1 MSLSLTDLSLLIPL
15 VKQELGVLHGLANND
30 EDAQLAD
37 DAAELSVLYRQTAA
51 KLKEDYQSQWWEGS
65 DFPAYE
71 TLIRE
76 L

>member
-15 VKQELGVLHGLANND
+15 VKQELGVLHGLANG

-37 DAAELSVLYRQTAA
+37 DATELSLLYRQTAT
-51 KLKEDYQSQWWEGS
+51 KLKEEYQSQWWEGS

>member
-15 VKQELGVLHGLANND
+15 VKQELGVLHGLANG
-30 EDAQLAD
+30 EDAQMAD
-37 DAAELSVLYRQTAA
+37 DAREVSALYRQTAV
-51 KLKEDYQSQWWEGS
+51 KLKEEYQAQWWEGS

>member
-15 VKQELGVLHGLANND
+15 VKQELGVLHGLAKG
-30 EDAQLAD
+30 EDAQLAE
-37 DAAELSVLYRQTAA
+37 DAAELTMLYRQTAV
-51 KLKEDYQSQWWEGS
+51 KLKEEYQSQWWEGS

>member
-15 VKQELGVLHGLANND
+15 VKQELGVLHGLANG
-30 EDAQLAD
+30 EDAQMAD
-37 DAAELSVLYRQTAA
+37 DAREVSALYRQTAA
-51 KLKEDYQSQWWEGS
+51 KLKEEYQTQWWEGS

>member
-1 MSLSLTDLSLLIPL
+1 MSLSLIDLSLLIPL
-15 VKQELGVLHGLANND
+15 VRQELGVLQTLVTA
-30 EDAQLAD
+30 EDPQMAQ
-37 DAAELSVLYRQTAA
+37 DAMDISALYRLTAA

-71 TLIRE
+71 VLIRE

>member
-15 VKQELGVLHGLANND
+15 VKQELGVLHGLANGED
-30 EDAQLAD
+30 EQLAEDAT
-37 DAAELSVLYRQTAA
+37 ELSALYRQTAT
-51 KLKEDYQSQWWEGS
+51 KLREEYQAQWWEGS

-71 TLIRE
+71 VLIRE

>member
-15 VKQELGVLHGLANND
+15 VKQELGVLHGLANGED
-30 EDAQLAD
+30 EQLAEDAT
-37 DAAELSVLYRQTAA
+37 ELSALYRQTAT
-51 KLKEDYQSQWWEGS
+51 KLREEYQAQWWEGS

-71 TLIRE
+71 VLIRD

>member
-15 VKQELGVLHGLANND
+15 VKQELGVLHGLANG
-30 EDAQLAD
+30 EDKQLAE
-37 DAAELSVLYRQTAA
+37 DAAELSTLYRQTAT
-51 KLKEDYQSQWWEGS
+51 KLKEEYESQWWEGS
-65 DFPAYE
+65 DFPSYE

>member
-15 VKQELGVLHGLANND
+15 VKQELGVLHGLANG
-30 EDAQLAD
+30 EDAQMAD
-37 DAAELSVLYRQTAA
+37 DAREVSALYRQTAA
-51 KLKEDYQSQWWEGS
+51 KLKEEYQAQWWEGS

>member
-15 VKQELGVLHGLANND
+15 VKQELGVLHGLANG

-37 DAAELSVLYRQTAA
+37 DAAELSLLYRQTAT
-51 KLKEDYQSQWWEGS
+51 KLKEEYQSQWWEGS

>member
-1 MSLSLTDLSLLIPL
+1 MSLNLTDLSLLIPL
-15 VKQELGVLHGLANND
+15 VRQELGVLQSLANG
-30 EDAQLAD
+30 EDKQLAQ
-37 DAAELSVLYRQTAA
+37 DATDISALYRQTAA

-71 TLIRE
+71 VLIRE

>member
-15 VKQELGVLHGLANND
+15 VRQELGVLQTLINGQD
-30 EDAQLAD
+30 PQLAQ
-37 DAAELSVLYRQTAA
+37 DAADISALYRQTAA
-51 KLKEDYQSQWWEGS
+51 KLKEDYESQWWDGS

-71 TLIRE
+71 VLIRE

>member
-15 VKQELGVLHGLANND
+15 VKQELGVLHGLANG
-30 EDAQLAD
+30 EDAQMAD
-37 DAAELSVLYRQTAA
+37 DATEVSALYRQTAA
-51 KLKEDYQSQWWEGS
+51 KLKEEYQTQWWEGS

>member
-15 VKQELGVLHGLANND
+15 VKQELGVLHGLANG

-37 DAAELSVLYRQTAA
+37 DATELSILYRQTAT
-51 KLKEDYQSQWWEGS
+51 KLKEEYQSQWWEGS

>member
-15 VKQELGVLHGLANND
+15 VKQELGVLQGLANGQD
-30 EDAQLAD
+30 VQLAEDAT
-37 DAAELSVLYRQTAA
+37 ELLMLYRQTAA
-51 KLKEDYQSQWWEGS
+51 KLKEEYETQWWDGS
-65 DFPAYE
+65 DFPAYD